1 MGSKN
6 GKSTGL
12 WIPENLKNDKKLDW
26 TNKALLS
33 EIYSLCKLADGC
45 FASDNHFGK
54 LLGLGRSSVNKRV
67 NWLKDQGYINAVNH
81 YKENLIIG
89 RTITKGSSQEKHTLV
104 PKRGR
109 GSSQSIQGVV
119 PKRGRGSSQSIQ
131 GVVPKRGRGS
141 SVENTTNTTTNTDII
156 IQETIQ
162 DTGAV
167 LKSDVSMNQL
177 LTNRFEELVFDLV
190 NKSSLGEEIFNYTQ
204 PGNLAMFRDAVN
216 EEEYKLVYPL
226 LINII
231 DVEKKLY
238 GK

>member
-12 WIPENLKNDKKLDW
+12 WIPENLKKDKKLDW

-104 PKRGR
+104 PKRDM
-109 GSSQSIQGVV
+109 GSSI
-119 PKRGRGSSQSIQ
+119 
-131 GVVPKRGRGS
+131 
-141 SVENTTNTTTNTDII
+141 ENTTNTTTNTDII
-156 IQETIQ
+156 IQERIH
-162 DTGAV
+162 DTGSAI
-167 LKSDVSMNQL
+167 KSNMSMNQL

-190 NKSSLGEEIFNYTQ
+190 SKSSLGEEIFNYTQ
-204 PGNLAMFRDAVN
+204 PGNLDMFRDAVD

>member
-12 WIPENLKNDKKLDW
+12 WIPENLKKDKKLDW

-67 NWLKDQGYINAVNH
+67 NWLKEQGYINAVNH
-81 YKENLIIG
+81 YKEHLIIG

-104 PKRGR
+104 PKRD
-109 GSSQSIQGVV
+109 
-119 PKRGRGSSQSIQ
+119 
-131 GVVPKRGRGS
+131 RGS

-156 IQETIQ
+156 IQETIH

-167 LKSDVSMNQL
+167 IKSDMSMNQL

-190 NKSSLGEEIFNYTQ
+190 SKSSLGEEIFNYTQ
-204 PGNLAMFRDAVN
+204 PGNLDMFRDAVD

-231 DVEKKLY
+231 DIENKLY

>member
-33 EIYSLCKLADGC
+33 EIYSLCKLDDGC

-67 NWLKDQGYINAVNH
+67 NWLKEQGYINAVNH

-104 PKRGR
+104 PKRDR

-119 PKRGRGSSQSIQ
+119 PKRD
-131 GVVPKRGRGS
+131 RGS

-204 PGNLAMFRDAVN
+204 PGNLDMFRDAVN